1 VVFKLLFFFK
11 EKKVS
16 IVCFPGFFFSLVCG
30 GRLSIARARNKSH
43 VGAIGWWYKEG
54 GGRGGGGGGE
64 GGKYSLYCGQ
74 GFGFL
79 KIGGFLTRVCLQGR
93 E

>member
-1 VVFKLLFFFK
+1 
-11 EKKVS
+11 
-16 IVCFPGFFFSLVCG
+16 
-30 GRLSIARARNKSH
+30 
-43 VGAIGWWYKEG
+43 
-54 GGRGGGGGGE
+54 
-64 GGKYSLYCGQ
+64 LYCGQ